1 MKKFYNLELL
11 PLVKFKIKRI
21 ILLLIGLTVISCG
34 GNDDDVSVGTDPLI
48 GTWMV
53 TQDQSANFA
62 PLGFTDSVIFK
73 ISLNFNSDGTGGQT
87 TEVETNNS
95 LILALF
101 EEELENGNPSYN
113 WVNTNNSPDFSN
125 TTQFYIFTE
134 DGDDEEPDVS
144 EINFNSSFTELT
156 IRDSDEGFVFI
167 KQ

>member
-1 MKKFYNLELL
+1 M
-11 PLVKFKIKRI
+11 
-21 ILLLIGLTVISCG
+21 IGLTVISCG
-34 GNDDDVSVGTDPLI
+34 GNDDDNNLSVGIDPII
-48 GTWMV
+48 GTWKASV
-53 TQDQSANFA
+53 DQSANFA
-62 PLGFTDSVIFK
+62 ALGFTDSVIFK
-73 ISLNFNSDGTGGQT
+73 ISLTFNSDGTGGQT
-87 TEVETNNS
+87 TEVETDNS

-125 TTQFYIFTE
+125 TTQFYILTE

-156 IRDSDEGFVFI
+156 ISESDDGFVFI

>member
-1 MKKFYNLELL
+1 MKKI
-11 PLVKFKIKRI
+11 V
-21 ILLLIGLTVISCG
+21 LLLIGLTVISCG
-34 GNDDDVSVGTDPLI
+34 GNDDDDNNLSVGIDPII
-48 GTWMV
+48 GTWKASV
-53 TQDQSANFA
+53 DQSADFA
-62 PLGFTDSVIFK
+62 ALGFTDSVIFK

-87 TEVETNNS
+87 TEVETDNS
-95 LILALF
+95 LVLALF

-125 TTQFYIFTE
+125 TTQFYILTE

-156 IRDSDEGFVFI
+156 ISESDEGFVFI

>member
-1 MKKFYNLELL
+1 ME
-11 PLVKFKIKRI
+11 R
-21 ILLLIGLTVISCG
+21 
-34 GNDDDVSVGTDPLI
+34 
-48 GTWMV
+48 
-53 TQDQSANFA
+53 
-62 PLGFTDSVIFK
+62 
-73 ISLNFNSDGTGGQT
+73 GGQT
-87 TEVETNNS
+87 TEVETDNS

-125 TTQFYIFTE
+125 TTQFYILTE

-156 IRDSDEGFVFI
+156 ISESDDGFVFI

>member
-1 MKKFYNLELL
+1 MKK
-11 PLVKFKIKRI
+11 I

-34 GNDDDVSVGTDPLI
+34 GNDDDDNNLSVGIDPII
-48 GTWMV
+48 GTWKASV
-53 TQDQSANFA
+53 DQSADFA
-62 PLGFTDSVIFK
+62 ALGFTDSVIFK

-87 TEVETNNS
+87 TEVETDNS

-125 TTQFYIFTE
+125 TTQFYILTE

-144 EINFNSSFTELT
+144 VINFNSSFTEF
-156 IRDSDEGFVFI
+156 IVRESDDGFVFI

>member
-1 MKKFYNLELL
+1 MKK
-11 PLVKFKIKRI
+11 I

-34 GNDDDVSVGTDPLI
+34 GNDDDDNNLSVGIDPII
-48 GTWMV
+48 GTWSTV
-53 TQDQSANFA
+53 QDQSADFA
-62 PLGFTDSVIFK
+62 ALGITDSVIVK

-87 TEVETNNS
+87 TEVETDNS
-95 LILALF
+95 LVLALF

-125 TTQFYIFTE
+125 TTQFYILTE

-156 IRDSDEGFVFI
+156 ISESDDGFVFI

>member
-1 MKKFYNLELL
+1 MKK
-11 PLVKFKIKRI
+11 I

-34 GNDDDVSVGTDPLI
+34 GNDDDDNNLSVGIDPII
-48 GTWMV
+48 GTWKASV
-53 TQDQSANFA
+53 DQSADFA
-62 PLGFTDSVIFK
+62 ALGFTDSVIFK

-87 TEVETNNS
+87 TEVETDNS

-125 TTQFYIFTE
+125 TTQFYILTE

-144 EINFNSSFTELT
+144 EINFNSSFTEL
-156 IRDSDEGFVFI
+156 IVRESLSLI
-167 KQ
+167 HI

>member
-1 MKKFYNLELL
+1 M
-11 PLVKFKIKRI
+11 
-21 ILLLIGLTVISCG
+21 IGLTVISCG
-34 GNDDDVSVGTDPLI
+34 GNDDDDNNLSVGIDPII
-48 GTWMV
+48 GTWKASV
-53 TQDQSANFA
+53 DQSANFA
-62 PLGFTDSVIFK
+62 ALGFTDSVIFK
-73 ISLNFNSDGTGGQT
+73 ISLTFNSDGTGGQT
-87 TEVETNNS
+87 TEVETDNS

-125 TTQFYIFTE
+125 TTQFYILTE

-156 IRDSDEGFVFI
+156 ISESDDGFVFI

>member
-1 MKKFYNLELL
+1 MKK
-11 PLVKFKIKRI
+11 I

-34 GNDDDVSVGTDPLI
+34 GNDDDDSNLSVGIDPII
-48 GTWMV
+48 GTWKASV
-53 TQDQSANFA
+53 DQSANFA
-62 PLGFTDSVIFK
+62 ALGFTDSVIFK
-73 ISLNFNSDGTGGQT
+73 ISLTFNSDGTGGQT
-87 TEVETNNS
+87 TEVETDNS

-125 TTQFYIFTE
+125 TTQFYILTE

-156 IRDSDEGFVFI
+156 ISESDDGFVFI

>member
-1 MKKFYNLELL
+1 MKK
-11 PLVKFKIKRI
+11 I

-34 GNDDDVSVGTDPLI
+34 GNDDDDNNLSVGIDPII
-48 GTWMV
+48 GTWKASV
-53 TQDQSANFA
+53 DQSADFA
-62 PLGFTDSVIFK
+62 ALGFTDSVIFK

-87 TEVETNNS
+87 TEVETDNS

-125 TTQFYIFTE
+125 TTQFYILTE

-144 EINFNSSFTELT
+144 EINFNSSFTEL
-156 IRDSDEGFVFI
+156 IVRESDDGFVFI

>member
-1 MKKFYNLELL
+1 
-11 PLVKFKIKRI
+11 
-21 ILLLIGLTVISCG
+21 LIGLTVISCG
-34 GNDDDVSVGTDPLI
+34 GNDDDDNNLSVGIDPII
-48 GTWMV
+48 GTWKASV
-53 TQDQSANFA
+53 DQSADFA
-62 PLGFTDSVIFK
+62 ALGFTDSVIFK

-87 TEVETNNS
+87 TEVETDNS

-125 TTQFYIFTE
+125 TTQFYILTE

-144 EINFNSSFTELT
+144 EINFNSSFTEL
-156 IRDSDEGFVFI
+156 IVRESDDGFVFI